1 MTAPYR
7 TRLANLVAER
17 GNLCVGIDP
26 HESVVRSWG
35 HDFDPAGLERVSRGL
50 VEAIGD
56 RVAVFKPQSAFFE
69 AFGSAGL
76 AVLARVLDDIGQAG
90 ALSLLDVKRGD
101 IGSTMAAYARAY
113 LSGDTDLTADAIT
126 VSPYLGFGALQ
137 PAIELAQAV
146 GRGIYVLCRT
156 SNPEGGQIQLAGNAG
171 RSVAQQIVDAARQ
184 CNEQSGKHAVG
195 LVIGATHARLDLD
208 LTSYYGS
215 ILVPGIGA
223 QGGTVE
229 DLARL
234 FGSALDNVLPSASRQ
249 VMRAGPDPQAL
260 GAVLRNLSAT

>member
-1 MTAPYR
+1 MTSPYR
-7 TRLANLVAER
+7 ARLAALVAER

-26 HESVVRSWG
+26 HESLVRAWG
-35 HDFDPAGLERVSRGL
+35 HAFDPAGVERVSRDL

-76 AVLARVLDDIGQAG
+76 GVLARLLADIGQAG

-101 IGSTMAAYARAY
+101 IGSTMAAYAHAY
-113 LSGDTDLTADAIT
+113 LSGQTDLTADAIT

-137 PAIELAQAV
+137 PAIDLAHAS
-146 GRGIYVLCRT
+146 GRGVYVLCRT
-156 SNPEGGQIQLAGNAG
+156 SNPEGGQVQQATAAG
-171 RSVAQQIVDAARQ
+171 RSVAQQIVDAARE
-184 CNEQSGKHAVG
+184 CNEQSGQHAVG
-195 LVIGATHARLDLD
+195 LVIGSTHAQLDLD
-208 LTSYYGS
+208 LTRYFGS

-229 DLARL
+229 SLATL
-234 FGSALDNVLPSASRQ
+234 FGRAVDNVLPSASRQ
-249 VMRAGPDPQAL
+249 VMKAGPEREHL
-260 GAVLRNLSAT
+260 RAVLDEVKKT